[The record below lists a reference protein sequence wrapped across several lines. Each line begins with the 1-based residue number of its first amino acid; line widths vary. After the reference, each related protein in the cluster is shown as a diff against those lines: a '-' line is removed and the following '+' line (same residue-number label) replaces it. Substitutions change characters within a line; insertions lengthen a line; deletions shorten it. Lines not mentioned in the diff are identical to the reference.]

1 MKTMILITLLLPMAL
16 LNGCKDKTQGKAS
29 NIPDSTF
36 AATPAITN
44 NYYFAGEY
52 QYQTDK
58 ATLKDQATGST
69 FTINNGEIATQLAEQ
84 YLALKLSS
92 GKGVSVQLLGHLSPA
107 NDVEHTSMNGLTVTQ
122 IIGLHPGTNPRGT
135 HLTGDYITYVPNN
148 INQQN
153 GSRSHYIPTTPTR
166 SVFII

>member
-1 MKTMILITLLLPMAL
+1 MKTMILITLLLPMVL
-16 LNGCKDKTQGKAS
+16 LNGCKDKTQGKVS

-69 FTINNGEIATQLAEQ
+69 FTINNGEIATQLA
-84 YLALKLSS
+84 
-92 GKGVSVQLLGHLSPA
+92 
-107 NDVEHTSMNGLTVTQ
+107 
-122 IIGLHPGTNPRGT
+122 
-135 HLTGDYITYVPNN
+135 
-148 INQQN
+148 
-153 GSRSHYIPTTPTR
+153 
-166 SVFII
+166 

>member
-1 MKTMILITLLLPMAL
+1 MKTMILITLLLPMVL
-16 LNGCKDKTQGKAS
+16 LNGCKDKTQDKVS

-44 NYYFAGEY
+44 NYYFVGEY

-84 YLALKLSS
+84 YLALKLPT
-92 GKGVSVQLLGHLSPA
+92 GKGVSVQLL
-107 NDVEHTSMNGLTVTQ
+107 
-122 IIGLHPGTNPRGT
+122 
-135 HLTGDYITYVPNN
+135 
-148 INQQN
+148 
-153 GSRSHYIPTTPTR
+153 
-166 SVFII
+166 

>member
-1 MKTMILITLLLPMAL
+1 MKTMILITLLLPMVL
-16 LNGCKDKTQGKAS
+16 LNGCKDKTQGKVS

-58 ATLKDQATGST
+58 ATFKDQATGST

-84 YLALKLSS
+84 YLALKLPS
-92 GKGVSVQLLGHLSPA
+92 GKVSAFNYSDTSPRRTML
-107 NDVEHTSMNGLTVTQ
+107 NTL
-122 IIGLHPGTNPRGT
+122 P
-135 HLTGDYITYVPNN
+135 
-148 INQQN
+148 
-153 GSRSHYIPTTPTR
+153 
-166 SVFII
+166 